1 MNIFKKIKSE
11 LKLSDVLDKI
21 IKEKPKSFD
30 MDKLKDDM
38 VVEVNDKVY
47 REQTSLEKKFSWIFF
62 IPSVIGFSF
71 ILIGILL
78 NYGDVFIHIISV
90 IIYIIICVGAGSYP
104 LLASY
109 TELIINR
116 EEGTITFYKQR
127 GEKRIVIPFEEGDG
141 FLRFTAGG
149 GVAPDFILMFLPKSR
164 KGPCGILAQIDI
176 YAFWEFVVWYMD
188 KNRPLPPGTAFDPYR
203 EADFQRRKA
212 EGFPKP
218 LYKSYIPTPEATRR
232 QQLERERIGKW

>member
-1 MNIFKKIKSE
+1 MNIFKKITNE
-11 LKLSDVLDKI
+11 LGVDTPLDKI

-30 MDKLKDDM
+30 MDKLKDAM

-47 REQTSLEKKFSWIFF
+47 REQKSLPREFSWIFCFCFAF
-62 IPSVIGFSF
+62 IFMPIGVFYNTEN
-71 ILIGILL
+71 GIERI
-78 NYGDVFIHIISV
+78 VSI
-90 IIYIIICVGAGSYP
+90 IIYIIICVGAGAFP
-104 LLASY
+104 LFAPY
-109 TELIINR
+109 KELILNR
-116 EEGTITFYKQR
+116 EEGTISMPCAFKK
-127 GEKRIVIPFEEGDG
+127 ENLVISFEEGDG
-141 FLRFTAGG
+141 IVKFTAGG
-149 GVAPDFILMFLPKSR
+149 GATPDVYLVFLHKNR
-164 KGPCGILAQIDI
+164 KKGGHLSHSDI

-212 EGFPKP
+212 ERFPKP

>member
-1 MNIFKKIKSE
+1 MNIFKKITKE
-11 LKLSDVLDKI
+11 LGVDTPLDKI
-21 IKEKPKSFD
+21 VKERPKSFD
-30 MDKLKDDM
+30 MDKLKDAM

-47 REQTSLEKKFSWIFF
+47 REQKSLPREFSWIFCFCFAF
-62 IPSVIGFSF
+62 IFMPIGVFYNTEN
-71 ILIGILL
+71 GIERI
-78 NYGDVFIHIISV
+78 VSI
-90 IIYIIICVGAGSYP
+90 IIYIIICVGAGAFP
-104 LLASY
+104 LFAPY
-109 TELIINR
+109 KELILNR
-116 EEGTITFYKQR
+116 EEGTISMPCAFKK
-127 GEKRIVIPFEEGDG
+127 ENVVISFEEGEG
-141 FLRFTAGG
+141 IVKFTAGG
-149 GVAPDFILMFLPKSR
+149 GAAPDVYLVFLHKNR
-164 KGPCGILAQIDI
+164 KKGGHLSHSDI

>member
-1 MNIFKKIKSE
+1 MNIFKKITNE
-11 LKLSDVLDKI
+11 LGVDTPLDKI

-30 MDKLKDDM
+30 MDKLKDAM

-47 REQTSLEKKFSWIFF
+47 REQKSLPREFSWIFCFCFAF
-62 IPSVIGFSF
+62 IFMPIG
-71 ILIGILL
+71 
-78 NYGDVFIHIISV
+78 VFYNIERIVSI
-90 IIYIIICVGAGSYP
+90 IIYIIICVGAGAFP
-104 LLASY
+104 LFAPY
-109 TELIINR
+109 KELILNR
-116 EEGTITFYKQR
+116 EEGTISMPRAFKK
-127 GEKRIVIPFEEGDG
+127 ENLVISFEEGEG
-141 FLRFTAGG
+141 IVKFTAGG
-149 GVAPDFILMFLPKSR
+149 GAAPDVYLVFLHKNR
-164 KGPCGILAQIDI
+164 KKGGHLSHSDI

>member
-1 MNIFKKIKSE
+1 MNIFKKITNE
-11 LKLSDVLDKI
+11 LGVDTPLDKI

-30 MDKLKDDM
+30 MDKLKDAM

-47 REQTSLEKKFSWIFF
+47 REQKSLPREFSWIFCFCFAF
-62 IPSVIGFSF
+62 IFMPIGVFYNTEN
-71 ILIGILL
+71 GIERI
-78 NYGDVFIHIISV
+78 VSI
-90 IIYIIICVGAGSYP
+90 IIYIIICVGAGAFP
-104 LLASY
+104 LFAPY
-109 TELIINR
+109 KELILNR
-116 EEGTITFYKQR
+116 EEGTISMPCAFKK
-127 GEKRIVIPFEEGDG
+127 ENLVISFEEGEG
-141 FLRFTAGG
+141 IVKFTAGG
-149 GVAPDFILMFLPKSR
+149 GAAPDVYLVFLHKNR
-164 KGPCGILAQIDI
+164 KKGGHLSHSDI

-212 EGFPKP
+212 ERFPKP

>member
-1 MNIFKKIKSE
+1 MNIFKKITKE
-11 LKLSDVLDKI
+11 LGVDTPLDKI
-21 IKEKPKSFD
+21 VKEKPKSFD
-30 MDKLKDDM
+30 MNKLKDAM

-47 REQTSLEKKFSWIFF
+47 REQKSLPREFSWIFCFCFAF
-62 IPSVIGFSF
+62 IFMPIGVFYNTEN
-71 ILIGILL
+71 GIERI
-78 NYGDVFIHIISV
+78 VS
-90 IIYIIICVGAGSYP
+90 IIICVIICIVGGAYDIYAP
-104 LLASY
+104 Y
-109 TELIINR
+109 KELILNR
-116 EEGTITFYKQR
+116 EEGTISMPRAFKK
-127 GEKRIVIPFEEGDG
+127 ENVVISFEEGDG
-141 FLRFTAGG
+141 IVKFTAGG
-149 GVAPDFILMFLPKSR
+149 GAAPDVYLVFLHKNR
-164 KGPCGILAQIDI
+164 KKGGHLSHSDI

>member
-1 MNIFKKIKSE
+1 MNIFKKITNE
-11 LKLSDVLDKI
+11 LGVDTPLDKI
-21 IKEKPKSFD
+21 VKERPKSFD
-30 MDKLKDDM
+30 MDKLKDAM

-47 REQTSLEKKFSWIFF
+47 REQKSLPREFSWIFCFCFAF
-62 IPSVIGFSF
+62 IFMPIGVFYNTEN
-71 ILIGILL
+71 GIERI
-78 NYGDVFIHIISV
+78 VSI
-90 IIYIIICVGAGSYP
+90 IIYIIICVGAGAFP
-104 LLASY
+104 LFAPY
-109 TELIINR
+109 KELILNR
-116 EEGTITFYKQR
+116 EEGTISMPCAFKK
-127 GEKRIVIPFEEGDG
+127 ENVVISFEEGDG
-141 FLRFTAGG
+141 IVKFTAGG
-149 GVAPDFILMFLPKSR
+149 GAAPDVYLVFFTKNR
-164 KGPCGILAQIDI
+164 KKGGHLSHSDI

>member
-1 MNIFKKIKSE
+1 MNIFKKITNE
-11 LKLSDVLDKI
+11 LGVDTPLDKI
-21 IKEKPKSFD
+21 VKERPKSFD
-30 MDKLKDDM
+30 MDKLKDAM

-47 REQTSLEKKFSWIFF
+47 REQKSLPREFSWIFCFCFAF
-62 IPSVIGFSF
+62 IFMPIGVFYNTEN
-71 ILIGILL
+71 GIERI
-78 NYGDVFIHIISV
+78 VSI
-90 IIYIIICVGAGSYP
+90 IIYIIICVGAGAFP
-104 LLASY
+104 LFAPY
-109 TELIINR
+109 KELILNR
-116 EEGTITFYKQR
+116 EEGTISMPCAFKK
-127 GEKRIVIPFEEGDG
+127 ENVVISFEEGDG
-141 FLRFTAGG
+141 IVKFTAGG
-149 GVAPDFILMFLPKSR
+149 GAAPDVYLVFLYKNR
-164 KGPCGILAQIDI
+164 KKGGHLSHSDI

>member
-1 MNIFKKIKSE
+1 MNIFKKITKE
-11 LKLSDVLDKI
+11 LGVDTPLDKI
-21 IKEKPKSFD
+21 IKETPKYLD
-30 MDKLKDDM
+30 MNKLKDAM

-47 REQTSLEKKFSWIFF
+47 REQKSLPREFSWIFCFCFAF
-62 IPSVIGFSF
+62 IFMPIGVFYNTEN
-71 ILIGILL
+71 GIERI
-78 NYGDVFIHIISV
+78 VSI
-90 IIYIIICVGAGSYP
+90 IIYIIICVGAGAFP
-104 LLASY
+104 LFAPY
-109 TELIINR
+109 KELILNR
-116 EEGTITFYKQR
+116 EEGTISMPRAFKK
-127 GEKRIVIPFEEGDG
+127 ENLVISFEEGDG
-141 FLRFTAGG
+141 IVKFTAGG
-149 GVAPDFILMFLPKSR
+149 GSAPDVYLVFLHKNR
-164 KGPCGILAQIDI
+164 KKGGHLSHSDI

>member
-1 MNIFKKIKSE
+1 MNIFKKITNE
-11 LKLSDVLDKI
+11 LGVDTPLDKI

-30 MDKLKDDM
+30 MDKLKDAM

-47 REQTSLEKKFSWIFF
+47 REQKSLPREFSWIFCFCFAF
-62 IPSVIGFSF
+62 IFMPIGVFYNTEN
-71 ILIGILL
+71 GIERI
-78 NYGDVFIHIISV
+78 VSI
-90 IIYIIICVGAGSYP
+90 IIYIIICVGAGAFP
-104 LLASY
+104 LFAPY
-109 TELIINR
+109 KELILNR
-116 EEGTITFYKQR
+116 EEGTISMPRAFKK
-127 GEKRIVIPFEEGDG
+127 ENVVISFEEGDG
-141 FLRFTAGG
+141 IVKFTAGG
-149 GVAPDFILMFLPKSR
+149 GAAPDVYLVFFIKNR
-164 KGPCGILAQIDI
+164 KKGGHLSHSDI

-218 LYKSYIPTPEATRR
+218 LYKSYIPTPEATRS